1 MDQNFIVFLIC
12 MGAGLVLVLGGMYLL
27 YAQRF
32 VRSLDGTIEMEL
44 PFIGRV
50 KTNYPSLAA
59 IFLGAL
65 LLLYP
70 LNKWQPQTPTVAVT
84 GRITLPASDA
94 QRNVLVFVVPNENKT
109 FTNDDGTYTVQ
120 VRAGEPSY
128 TGIAYLPPV
137 TKVETVQGD
146 PKNGLK
152 FDVDLTSP

>member
-32 VRSLDGTIEMEL
+32 VRSSDGTIEMEL

-70 LNKWQPQTPTVAVT
+70 LNRWQQVWIGPFASLRSSAAVT
-84 GRITLPASDA
+84 
-94 QRNVLVFVVPNENKT
+94 RNNVAIFNN
-109 FTNDDGTYTVQ
+109 
-120 VRAGEPSY
+120 
-128 TGIAYLPPV
+128 
-137 TKVETVQGD
+137 
-146 PKNGLK
+146 
-152 FDVDLTSP
+152 